1 MNNPDILLRE
11 AGRTALVMQT
21 IRDKLAT
28 RALVAGEK
36 LPSIRQLAGV
46 LHVSKSTVVE
56 AYERLAAAGEIT
68 ARRGSGFYVSG
79 HLPPL
84 SIADIGP
91 VLDRSI
97 DPLWIIRQ
105 SLEAADNTLKPGCGW
120 LPRDWLPEAE
130 VRRCLRSMARTDST
144 PLLEYGHPYGHRALR
159 EQLSRRLHD
168 RGVVASA
175 GQIILTDS
183 GTQAIDLVCRFLLEP
198 GDTVLIDDPGYF
210 NFQALL
216 RAHRA
221 QLVAVPYTLGGPDVE
236 AMAALLAKHRP
247 RLYITNS
254 AFHNPTGT
262 VMTPAVAHKVL
273 RLAEQ
278 HNLLI
283 IEDDIFA
290 DFEHVESPRLA
301 AFDGLERVVQVGSFS
316 KTLSGSVR
324 CGYIAARAEW
334 TEKIV
339 DLKLATL
346 FSSSSFGAEL
356 VYELLQQGSYR
367 RHLDT
372 LRARLSDCMGTT
384 VERLRRLGLTL
395 WAEPRGGMF
404 LWTQL
409 PAGLDAGDVSRHAL
423 EKGVVLAP
431 GNVFSLSQ
439 NAGAYLRFNVAQ
451 SQSAKIFTVLAAA
464 MERSTK
470 NTGKQKQQGRA

>member
-1 MNNPDILLRE
+1 MKALPSVAADSN
-11 AGRTALVMQT
+11 RTALVMQT
-21 IRDKLAT
+21 IRDRLAART
-28 RALVAGEK
+28 LVPGEK
-36 LPSIRQLAGV
+36 LPSIRQLADTLG
-46 LHVSKSTVVE
+46 VSKGTVVE

-84 SIADIGP
+84 SLADIGP

-105 SLEAADNTLKPGCGW
+105 SLDAADDTLKPGCGW
-120 LPRDWLPEAE
+120 LPRDWLPDTE
-130 VRRCLRSMARTDST
+130 VRRCLRAMARDENS
-144 PLLEYGHPYGHRALR
+144 PLLEYGRPYGHRPLR
-159 EQLSRRLHD
+159 EQLSRRLHE
-168 RGVVASA
+168 RGIGADP
-175 GQIILTDS
+175 GQIILTDA

-221 QLVAVPYTLGGPDVE
+221 QLVGVPYTPSGPDVG
-236 AMAALLAKHRP
+236 AMAALLAQHRP

-254 AFHNPTGT
+254 AFHNPTGA
-262 VMTPAVAHKVL
+262 VITPAVAHKVL

-301 AFDGLERVVQVGSFS
+301 AFDGLERVIQVGSFS
-316 KTLSGSVR
+316 KTLSASVR
-324 CGYIAARAEW
+324 CGYIAARADW

-346 FSSSSFGAEL
+346 FSSSNFGAEL
-356 VYELLQQGSYR
+356 VYELLRQGSYR
-367 RHLDT
+367 RYLDT
-372 LRARLSDCMGTT
+372 LRARLSDCMGET
-384 VERLRRLGLTL
+384 VTRLRRLGLTMWSEPQGGVFL
-395 WAEPRGGMF
+395 WAR
-404 LWTQL
+404 L
-409 PAGLDAGDVSRHAL
+409 PDMLDAGAVSRYAL
-423 EKGVVLAP
+423 EQGVVLAP
-431 GNVFSLSQ
+431 GNVFSLGQSATQ
-439 NAGAYLRFNVAQ
+439 YLRFNVAQ
-451 SQSAKIFTVLAAA
+451 SQSPRIYNVLASA
-464 MERSTK
+464 MERVSAP
-470 NTGKQKQQGRA
+470 QKKGRAV